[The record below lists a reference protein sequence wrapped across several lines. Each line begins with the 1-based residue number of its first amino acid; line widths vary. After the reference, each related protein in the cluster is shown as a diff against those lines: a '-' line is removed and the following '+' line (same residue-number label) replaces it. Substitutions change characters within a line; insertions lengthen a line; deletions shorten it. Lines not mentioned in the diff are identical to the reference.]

1 MESDF
6 KDKVILITGG
16 SRGIGAACVKAF
28 IKYGAKVYFT
38 YRNKKKDHTWLEPAK
53 GFRVNMNDED
63 EIISCVKKIIKR
75 EKRIDVLV
83 NNAGIWTDGNADEM
97 STKVWEETQR
107 INMTSSFIFTREVL
121 PVMKEQREGK
131 IIFVSSTA
139 GQRGEAFHSHYA
151 ASKGAM
157 ISFTKSVAAEAG
169 PFNINVNCVAP
180 GWVYTDMS
188 MDAYTNEESL
198 RKILDGIP
206 LGRIATADDI
216 AGPIL
221 FLASSLSR
229 HVQGE
234 ILNVNGGSVLC
245 G

>member
-6 KDKVILITGG
+6 KDKIVLITGG
-16 SRGIGAACVKAF
+16 SRGIGAACVKGF
-28 IKYGAKVYFT
+28 LNYGAKVYFT
-38 YRNKKKDHTWLEPAK
+38 YRNKKKDIDWLLPAV
-53 GFRVNMNDED
+53 GLRVNLEEED
-63 EIISCVKKIIKR
+63 DIVSAVKKILKK
-75 EKRIDVLV
+75 EKHIDVLV
-83 NNAGIWTDGNADEM
+83 NNAGIWTDGNADDM

-107 INMTSSFIFTREVL
+107 VNMTASFIFTREVL
-121 PVMKEQREGK
+121 PVMKSRRDGK

-157 ISFTKSVAAEAG
+157 ISFTKSLAAEFG

-188 MDAYTNEESL
+188 MSAYTNEDSL
-198 RKILDGIP
+198 KKILDGIP
-206 LGRIATADDI
+206 LGRIATADDV
-216 AGPIL
+216 AGPVL
-221 FLASSLSR
+221 FLASRLAR
-229 HVQGE
+229 HIQGE
-234 ILNVNGGSVLC
+234 IINVNGGSVLC

>member
-1 MESDF
+1 MENDF

-28 IKYGAKVYFT
+28 LKYGATVYFT
-38 YRNKKKDHTWLEPAK
+38 YKNKKKDNSWLAPAT
-53 GFRVNMNDED
+53 GLRVSLDAED
-63 EIISCVKKIIKR
+63 DIISAVKKILKK

-107 INMTSSFIFTREVL
+107 INMTSSFIFCREVI
-121 PVMKEQREGK
+121 PSMKSRREGK
-131 IIFVSSTA
+131 IILISSTA

-157 ISFTKSVAAEAG
+157 ISFTKSLAAEFGAY
-169 PFNINVNCVAP
+169 NININCVAP

-188 MDAYTNEESL
+188 MSAFTNEESL
-198 RKILDGIP
+198 QNILNGIP
-206 LGRIATADDI
+206 LARIATADDI
-216 AGPIL
+216 AGPVL
-221 FLASSLSR
+221 FLASRLSR
-229 HVQGE
+229 HIQGE
-234 ILNVNGGSVLC
+234 IINVNGGSVLC

>member
-1 MESDF
+1 M
-6 KDKVILITGG
+6 
-16 SRGIGAACVKAF
+16 
-28 IKYGAKVYFT
+28 
-38 YRNKKKDHTWLEPAK
+38 
-53 GFRVNMNDED
+53 
-63 EIISCVKKIIKR
+63 

-83 NNAGIWTDGNADEM
+83 NNAGIWTEGTADAM

-107 INMTSSFIFTREVL
+107 INMTASFIFCREVL
-121 PVMKEQREGK
+121 PAMKSQREGK
-131 IIFVSSTA
+131 IIFISSTA

-157 ISFTKSVAAEAG
+157 ISFTKSLAAEVG
-169 PFNINVNCVAP
+169 SYNINVNCVAP

-188 MDAYTNEESL
+188 MSAFTNEESL

-216 AGPIL
+216 AGPVL
-221 FLASSLSR
+221 FLASRLSR
-229 HVQGE
+229 HLQGE